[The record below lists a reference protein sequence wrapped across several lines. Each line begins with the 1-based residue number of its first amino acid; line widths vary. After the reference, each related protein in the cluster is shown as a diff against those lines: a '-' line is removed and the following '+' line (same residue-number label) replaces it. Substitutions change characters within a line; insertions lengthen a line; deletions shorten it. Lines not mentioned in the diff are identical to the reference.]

1 LYPWNGHYHHEHM
14 LTISNRPIIITGSRT
29 FQAKLAKSD
38 FDHIEPSYIIT
49 KCNGKH
55 AYRTYEENDLY
66 DISIN
71 LSKTINFVKFY
82 VKSSTCRRLLH
93 KKIIIYLNLS
103 IPTFYRFWEKKSVSI
118 KPESLLIMTNR
129 NRLELKLTHKD
140 KSNEQKKVLI
150 SVGKTRKIYDTHDQN
165 SDIAVNIGKGF
176 KLIKLFSI
184 DSDSN
189 QTFIAFRL
197 VIRNKFLSDPK
208 LHPSHF
214 NSFSKWNNIYSKIN
228 KKINIPVSDLKYAII
243 IDATNCTCK
252 QVMDC
257 MELYSKQIHK
267 NFKIILFSKCN
278 EIKKHF
284 YDFKIKFIHCRHDF
298 RLEWRKIEKKFLE
311 EYEFS
316 FWTDAKTKIPQD
328 FFVAINERLNG
339 KAYDFVYFD
348 SIYSKGDDS
357 SHEFRHNFDKTYAL
371 QRNCVGSSY
380 VIKSSLL
387 EQNKEFDPHSLSDT
401 YRYFI
406 SDKATIQASRICH
419 LPLILC
425 ELKRFNSEYTR
436 DKVNFAELKSI
447 HELNLQVQDNRGAIA
462 LEPKL
467 PLALPLISLVV
478 PSAGN
483 LDYLLPFLDSL
494 SKRTAYKNLELI
506 LTIEEDNFKRVKSQ
520 VHLEELQLPNIVI
533 VRHKFKVF
541 NYSKIINNALT
552 HCQGEYICLLNDDL
566 VFTNPTWLSEMLR
579 WLDFENIGVVGALL
593 LYPDRKIQHA
603 GITLGINGICEHTEK
618 GFNLLRCPST
628 NHLTNYTRSVTAVT
642 GACLLTHKDTF
653 DKLEGL
659 DEDFAEAYNDVDFCL
674 RARAM
679 GKNVVLSA
687 KSKIYHHESVNVG
700 PPLSRE
706 RVATFQK
713 EISLFLERYAEH
725 TKKDDYYSINLSRET
740 PHNELAYPPG
750 NGFYWRENMPSAAPE
765 RTPLNEW
772 ETALPLKFDKVCVF
786 SHFDP
791 DHIVDDHVIDY
802 LRAIKKCN
810 WSIVFVT
817 SCGTLHEKERNKL
830 NHLASVVIGTHG
842 EGRDWGNYSMGYAS
856 AKRRGTIK
864 NLLLANDSVYG
875 PIGDLSSF
883 FAFGENT
890 KADMVGMT
898 NSLQYGNHL
907 QSYFILCKESLCTH
921 KLFDHFWRNFYYQ
934 AEKDEIIYKNEIGF
948 SLFFTRYGFNI
959 EAYYDYEKLTADTLE
974 QKSLGYNLLSKELH
988 VNPTHQFIHLLL
1000 DKYNFPFVKIEL
1012 LRINPSKIQ
1021 EIEKVFEHIKSKNE
1035 DLSKKLLKH
1044 LKRCK

>member
-1 LYPWNGHYHHEHM
+1 M
-14 LTISNRPIIITGSRT
+14 LTISTRPIIITGSRT

-49 KCNGKH
+49 KCNGKY

-82 VKSSTCRRLLH
+82 VKSSTRRRLLH

-103 IPTFYRFWEKKSVSI
+103 IPNFYRFWEKKSISI

-129 NRLELKLTHKD
+129 NRLEFRLTHKD

-150 SVGKTRKIYDTHDQN
+150 SVGKTRKIYDTHDHN

-189 QTFIAFRL
+189 KTFIAFRL
-197 VIRNKFLSDPK
+197 AIRNKFLSDPK

-228 KKINIPVSDLKYAII
+228 KKVNIPVSDLKYAII

-252 QVMDC
+252 QVKDC
-257 MELYSKQIHK
+257 MELYSNQIHK

-278 EIKKHF
+278 DIKKHF
-284 YDFKIKFIHCRHDF
+284 YDFKIKFVHCRHDF
-298 RLEWRKIEKKFLE
+298 RLEWRKIEKKFLR

-316 FWTDAKTKIPQD
+316 FWTNAKTKIPQD

-357 SHEFRHNFDKTYAL
+357 SYEFRHNFDKIYAL
-371 QRNCVGSSY
+371 QRNCIGSSY
-380 VIKSSLL
+380 LIKSSLL
-387 EQNKEFDPHSLSDT
+387 EHNEEFDPHSLSDT

-406 SDKATIQASRICH
+406 SEKALIQAGRICH
-419 LPLILC
+419 LPLILH
-425 ELKRFNSEYTR
+425 ELKRFNCEYTS
-436 DKVNFAELKSI
+436 DKINFAELKSI
-447 HELNLQVQDNRGAIA
+447 HELNLQFQDNRGAIA

-467 PLALPLISLVV
+467 PSTLPLISLVV

-494 SKRTAYKNLELI
+494 FKRTAYKNLELI
-506 LTIEEDNFKRVKSQ
+506 LTIEEDNFKRVKSK
-520 VHLEELQLPNIVI
+520 VHLDELQLPNTVI

-579 WLDFENIGVVGALL
+579 WLDFDNSGIVGALL

-603 GITLGINGICEHTEK
+603 GITLGINGLCEHAEK
-618 GFNLLRCPST
+618 GFNSLRCPKT
-628 NHLTNYTRSVTAVT
+628 HHLTKYAHSVTAVT
-642 GACLLTHKDTF
+642 GACLLARKNTF
-653 DKLEGL
+653 DQLNGL
-659 DEDFAEAYNDVDFCL
+659 DEKFAEAYNDVDFCL
-674 RARAM
+674 RARAIGM
-679 GKNVVLSA
+679 NVVLST

-700 PPLSRE
+700 TPLARE
-706 RVATFQK
+706 RISTFQK
-713 EISLFLERYAEH
+713 EISLFLKRYAEL
-725 TKKDDYYSINLSRET
+725 TKKDNFYSINLSRET
-740 PHNELAYPPG
+740 PHLELAYPP
-750 NGFYWRENMPSAAPE
+750 NNEFHWRENIPRIAPDRVPINE
-765 RTPLNEW
+765 WSMQLPLN
-772 ETALPLKFDKVCVF
+772 LDKVCIF

-791 DHIVDDHVIDY
+791 DGIVDDHVIAY
-802 LRAIKKCN
+802 LNSIRKYD

-817 SCGTLHEKERNKL
+817 SCGTLMKKERDKL
-830 NHLASVVIGTHG
+830 IPLASAVIGTQG
-842 EGRDWGNYSMGYAS
+842 EGRDWGNYSIGYS
-856 AKRRGTIK
+856 RTRKRGVVK

-875 PIGDLSSF
+875 PIGDLGDF
-883 FAFGENT
+883 FKYSENSE
-890 KADMVGMT
+890 KDMIGMT
-898 NSLQYGNHL
+898 NSHQYGNHL
-907 QSYFILCKESLCTH
+907 QSYFILCKEKLCTH
-921 KLFDHFWRNFYYQ
+921 TLFDHFWSNFYYQ
-934 AEKDEIIYKNEIGF
+934 SEKDEIIYKNEIGF
-948 SLFFTRYGFNI
+948 SLFFNRYGFKS
-959 EAYYDYEKLTADTLE
+959 AALYDYEDLKSDTIE
-974 QKSLGYNLLSKELH
+974 NKKPGYHLLVKEMH

-1012 LRINPSKIQ
+1012 LKINPSNIKNID
-1021 EIEKVFEHIKSKNE
+1021 EVIDHIKSSNHDLEKNI
-1035 DLSKKLLKH
+1035 KKH
-1044 LKRCK
+1044 LKRCA